1 MKTCKTCGETKER
14 KRFYRNPTMTDG
26 REGNCK
32 ACRRTTMRERYQSD
46 AAHRRT
52 HNKRCAARQSVRYHE
67 DEAFRLITLLRC
79 RTRNALNGRAK
90 AGKTIDMLGC
100 TPEFL
105 KAHLES
111 LFTDGMAWGQRGKW
125 AIDHRYPIA
134 AFDLTDHK
142 HQRYCFHWSN
152 LQPLWTEVNLA
163 KSDKYCP
170 DELEAYLKS
179 DLPEAI

>member
-1 MKTCKTCGETKER
+1 MKTCKKCGETKELTD
-14 KRFYRNPTMTDG
+14 FYANSSMIG
-26 REGNCK
+26 NREGTCK
-32 ACRRTTMRERYQSD
+32 DCRRGKFRKRYQSD

-125 AIDHRYPIA
+125 AIDHRLPIA

-142 HQRYCFHWSN
+142 HQRYAFHWSN
-152 LQPLWTEVNLA
+152 LQPLWAEVNLH

-179 DLPEAI
+179 ELPEAI